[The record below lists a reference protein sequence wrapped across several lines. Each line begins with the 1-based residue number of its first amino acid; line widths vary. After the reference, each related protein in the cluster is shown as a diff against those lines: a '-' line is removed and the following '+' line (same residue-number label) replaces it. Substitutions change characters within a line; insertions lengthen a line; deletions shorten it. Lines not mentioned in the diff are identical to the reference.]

1 MAWLDI
7 GDGYGWFWWMRPD
20 TEIFHCTQH
29 HYTPE
34 DPGLSLILR
43 GLLGRVQTCP
53 REFARKNATFPTVS
67 VT

>member
-1 MAWLDI
+1 
-7 GDGYGWFWWMRPD
+7 MRPD

-34 DPGLSLILR
+34 APGLSLILQGMHGGVR
-43 GLLGRVQTCP
+43 TCL

>member
-1 MAWLDI
+1 
-7 GDGYGWFWWMRPD
+7 MRPD

-34 DPGLSLILR
+34 NPGLSLILQGMHGGVR
-43 GLLGRVQTCP
+43 TCP